1 MSPTGSGCTLYRR
14 VCLSVRLCLYLSV
27 SVFVV
32 CICVHLRS
40 SKQACVSVCLSVYPS
55 VSVFV
60 CVFVCDLCV
69 LT

>member
-40 SKQACVSVCLSVYPS
+40 SEQACVCVSVRPS

-60 CVFVCDLCV
+60 CVSVCVVCV
-69 LT
+69 ST